1 MLSPRICGSNYLETW
16 DLDEMRSILFEA
28 DGIFVKSTRPFG
40 YFIYNP
46 QNKDGINHL
55 LIIVVL
61 DLST

>member
-1 MLSPRICGSNYLETW
+1 
-16 DLDEMRSILFEA
+16 MRSILFEA